1 MSTPAEVR
9 RAAVALLA
17 RREHSARELR
27 AKLVRKGA
35 PAELVAEVVAALA
48 AEGLQSDTRFTEVYV
63 RSSIA
68 RGQGLVRIRAAL
80 REHGIGEP
88 VMDEALGA
96 CAADWPEQ
104 LEQVRRKRFGA
115 ALPDDPKERAR
126 QARFLQYR
134 GFSAEQIRRALNDRD
149 SD

>member
-27 AKLVRKGA
+27 AKLVEKGA
-35 PAELVAEVVAALA
+35 DPEVAADVVAELAAA
-48 AEGLQSDTRFTEVYV
+48 GLQSDVRFTEVFV
-63 RSSIA
+63 RSAVA

-80 REHGIGEP
+80 REHGI
-88 VMDEALGA
+88 DEAVADAALSA
-96 CAADWPEQ
+96 CGADWLAQ
-104 LEQVRRKRFGA
+104 VEQVRRKRFGA

-134 GFSAEQIRRALNDRD
+134 GFSAEQICRALRERD